1 MVIHRDKKM
10 RFANNTAEL
19 FVTQI
24 VALAKKLD
32 LKLILEK
39 LYKNLR
45 AQ

>member
-10 RFANNTAEL
+10 CFANNTADF

-24 VALAKKLD
+24 VAVTKKLA

-45 AQ
+45 SQ